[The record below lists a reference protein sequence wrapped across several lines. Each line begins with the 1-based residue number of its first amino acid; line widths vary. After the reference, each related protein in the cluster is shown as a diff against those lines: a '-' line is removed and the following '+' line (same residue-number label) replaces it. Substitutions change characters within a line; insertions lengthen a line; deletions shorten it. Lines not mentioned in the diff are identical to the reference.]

1 MLARAPAGSVVSF
14 MLPNWHEAAVLYL
27 AATLAGMVVNPILPS
42 LRDRELAFILKDM
55 QTRLIFVPSA
65 LRQQDYAAMLSRV
78 VSSLGSPPE
87 VIVVRGEARG
97 HTPWHALFEVAPAPR
112 KLPALDADA
121 VRMVLYTS
129 GTTGRPKGVLHSHNS
144 IHALISQLSEHWLIE
159 RGDKFLVPSP
169 IAHIGGSIYA
179 FESPL
184 LLGTTAVLMDRW
196 DADEAVRLMNAEE
209 CTHMAGA
216 TPFLEQLLAAARR
229 AATRLPR
236 PKVFVCGGASVPP
249 SLIRSAAAYFERAV
263 VTRVYGSTEV
273 PVTTVGVTQAR
284 DAAHAADTDG
294 RAGLAEIKL
303 VITTRRPRARARSAL
318 APRRCWSDICI
329 PRMRQ
334 MPSMRKAISGPAIL
348 VAGWTGYLV
357 VTGRAKDIIIR
368 NGENISP
375 KEVEDI
381 LIGHPRHCRDRHRR
395 ASRSRA
401 PASGLRRDRARS
413 PPGPEVA
420 SLARFSTCRASP
432 NSRYPSRS
440 LYGTRCRRTMREKC
454 LKHQIRAALAA
465 PNGRRPERADPRST
479 THHHVRL
486 DIRFRLRHAS
496 GSAAD
501 APEPSPE
508 TGPASRDFVLRLAK
522 SASRRRLGGN
532 RLAKG
537 SGRPRS
543 IGARAN
549 RVVRGVRARRRP
561 SPLNAS
567 FVGLNHAGPTLIAC
581 GTPEQKA
588 FHLPKILSGRG
599 HLVSGIFGARSG
611 L

>member
-1 MLARAPAGSVVSF
+1 MSDELRNGRRLIGGRSIRWDAARAASAYARGLWIRHTLADALYAAAEQTPQRVLLVDGTSRLDCKTLRAQATTLAHAMLARAPPGSVVSF

-42 LRDRELAFILKDM
+42 LRDRELAFILKDI

-78 VSSLGSPPE
+78 VSSLDSPPE

-97 HTPWHALFEVAPAPR
+97 HTPWHALFEGAPAPR
-112 KLPALDADA
+112 ELPALDADA

-144 IHALISQLSEHWLIE
+144 IHALISQLKQHWLIE

-229 AATRLPR
+229 AATRLPQL
-236 PKVFVCGGASVPP
+236 KVFVCGGASVPP
-249 SLIRSAAAYFERAV
+249 SLIRGAVDYFERAV

-273 PVTTVGVTQAR
+273 PVTTVGVTQAG

-294 RAGLAEIKL
+294 RPGLAEIKL
-303 VITTRRPRARARSAL
+303 VDHTAAPAGAGEILARA
-318 APRRCWSDICI
+318 P
-329 PRMRQ
+329 Q
-334 MPSMRKAISGPAIL
+334 MLLGYLHPEDEADAFDAEGYFR
-348 VAGWTGYLV
+348 TGDLGRWVDGSYLV

-381 LIGHPRHCRDRHRR
+381 LIGHPDIAEIAIVGLPDARTGERACAVIVPRR
-395 ASRSRA
+395 
-401 PASGLRRDRARS
+401 

-420 SLARFSTCRASP
+420 SL
-432 NSRYPSRS
+432 
-440 LYGTRCRRTMREKC
+440 RTFLDAQGVAKFKVPEQVVIWDALPKNDAGKV

-465 PNGRRPERADPRST
+465 SAAPNG
-479 THHHVRL
+479 
-486 DIRFRLRHAS
+486 
-496 GSAAD
+496 
-501 APEPSPE
+501 AP
-508 TGPASRDFVLRLAK
+508 DV
-522 SASRRRLGGN
+522 
-532 RLAKG
+532 
-537 SGRPRS
+537 
-543 IGARAN
+543 
-549 RVVRGVRARRRP
+549 
-561 SPLNAS
+561 
-567 FVGLNHAGPTLIAC
+567 
-581 GTPEQKA
+581 QK
-588 FHLPKILSGRG
+588 
-599 HLVSGIFGARSG
+599 V
-611 L
+611 